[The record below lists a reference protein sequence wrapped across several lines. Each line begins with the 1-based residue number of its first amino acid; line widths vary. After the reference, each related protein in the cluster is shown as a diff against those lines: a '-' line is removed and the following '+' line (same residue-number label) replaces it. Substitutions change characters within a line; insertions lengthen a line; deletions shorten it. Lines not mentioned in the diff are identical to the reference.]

1 VCMCVCVYVCV
12 STQWGGVGGIRREGG
27 CYTNHGACTRVFVHV
42 ELGQDPLIM
51 ACVCGS
57 VCLVCMCACVQAQY
71 EMVFAEFKDAGIANA
86 LPPNAP
92 AFSAPVAD

>member
-1 VCMCVCVYVCV
+1 MHASVRAR
-12 STQWGGVGGIRREGG
+12 GVGTGSAD
-27 CYTNHGACTRVFVHV
+27 HGVRVCA
-42 ELGQDPLIM
+42 L
-51 ACVCGS
+51 GS